1 MIYLIRH
8 GLDDERFIGGWSNA
22 HLTPEGVK
30 QSVNARNFIVNKG
43 LVINNI
49 LSSDITRAKETARI
63 INTKLNV
70 PLEITRILNEQDKG
84 ILNGIS
90 LEIAEKEYSEFI
102 NTNDIYKRFPEGES
116 LSDFYN
122 RILYYF
128 NDILRDD
135 NSLIVTHSGVINMIY
150 YILTNS
156 KLGQSKQGFN
166 VTHGSIHK
174 YDPKLRKIRRIY

>member
-1 MIYLIRH
+1 MIYLMRNGH
-8 GLDDERFIGGWSNA
+8 DEEGFTRGWSET

-30 QSVNARNFIVNKG
+30 ESVNARNFIVNKG

-70 PLEITRILNEQDKG
+70 PYEITRILNEQNKG
-84 ILNGIS
+84 TLNGIS
-90 LEIAEKEYSEFI
+90 LEKAKIEFNEFI
-102 NTNDIYKRFPEGES
+102 TTNDIYKRFPQGES
-116 LSDFYN
+116 LNDFYN

-128 NDILRDD
+128 NDILKDD
-135 NSLIVTHSGVINMIY
+135 NTLIVTHSGVINMIY

-156 KLGQSKQGFN
+156 KLDFNKERFN
-166 VTHGSIHK
+166 VTHGSIHE
-174 YDPKLRKIRRIY
+174 YNPKLKKIKRIY